1 MTKTTSWTPKV
12 AKATFAKLTK
22 VAAELLDVAAEAPAP
37 SPEQEQA
44 GTAGPQEVVD
54 ALDVIVSELEEVQ
67 AVIPAEPSADTGE
80 PQPDQAPQEQPQIE
94 ADPVADP
101 VDDNPDPTDEPKLA
115 KAFSKIADLE
125 KKLEKQDLEK
135 VAQNYGELFEDTRTQ
150 QAKFDEVIASKN
162 GSGYWIAKIEAITE
176 FKENAGDNSSNY
188 KPAKNTTSWIQ
199 PRSKFAKQ
207 VSNELTRL

>member
-12 AKATFAKLTK
+12 AKTTFVKLIK
-22 VAAELLDVAAEAPAP
+22 VANDLLDVAAEAPVP
-37 SPEQEQA
+37 SPEEEQA

-54 ALDVIVSELEEVQ
+54 ALDVIVEELEEVQ

-80 PQPDQAPQEQPQIE
+80 PQPGQVPQEQPEIE

-101 VDDNPDPTDEPKLA
+101 VNDNPDPDEEPRLA
-115 KAFSKIADLE
+115 KSTARIAELE

-150 QAKFDEVIASKN
+150 QAKFDEVLTSKQ
-162 GSGYWIAKIEAITE
+162 SSKYWIAKIEAITE
-176 FKENAGDNSSNY
+176 FKENAGETNPY
-188 KPAKNTTSWIQ
+188 KPAKTTTSWIQ

-207 VSNELTRL
+207 ATGLVRL